1 MKAPLLGLATA
12 SAISGLGTGMTLL
25 AIPWF
30 VLAATGSGLHTGL
43 VVAAETT
50 GVVLGS
56 ALGGPWIDRLRPRR
70 AAVLFDLAAAPLLA
84 AIPLLHHLDALTG
97 PALVVLAGLIG
108 LTRGPGDAA
117 RLVLIP
123 EITAVTATPVERVT
137 AAHDT
142 PAQAAKALGAPLAGA
157 LIAHTGAPA
166 VLLLDAS
173 SFLLAATITGTA
185 LPETTHQH
193 SRGQPRIRLRQAWVF
208 LRTDRPL
215 RAIMWLSAATNAVN
229 TGLFSVLVPAYG
241 IWILGSAARLGTFY
255 AATGAAMITGTL
267 LFTTLGLRLPRWP
280 VLVTCYL
287 LVFAPRSG
295 IFLLQPPLPV
305 LVIASGLLMLAFGPL
320 NPILAAVRTE
330 RTPPWLRA
338 RVFATISAT
347 AMLAMPLGTVT
358 AGALSDRLGLM
369 PALAV
374 FTAVGGLLS
383 LCPLVLPAWRRLH
396 TPSAPE
402 HPEPQPQP

>member
-1 MKAPLLGLATA
+1 
-12 SAISGLGTGMTLL
+12 MTLL

-30 VLAATGSGLHTGL
+30 VLSATGSGLHTGV

-56 ALGGPWIDRLRPRR
+56 VLGGPWIDRLRPRR

-84 AIPLLHHLDALTG
+84 AIPILHHLGALTG
-97 PALVVLAGLIG
+97 WALVVLAWIIG

-123 EITAVTATPVERVT
+123 EITKVTATPVERVT

-142 PAQAAKALGAPLAGA
+142 PTQAAKALGAPLAGA
-157 LIAHTGAPA
+157 LIALTGVPA

-173 SFLLAATITGTA
+173 SFLLSAAITATA

-193 SRGQPRIRLRQAWVF
+193 SRSQPRTRLRQAWNF
-208 LRTDRPL
+208 LRTDRTL
-215 RAIMWLSAATNAVN
+215 QAIMWLAAATNAVN
-229 TGLFSVLVPAYG
+229 SGLFSVLVPAYG
-241 IWILGSAARLGTFY
+241 IWILGSSAHIGALYAVTGT
-255 AATGAAMITGTL
+255 AMITGTL

-295 IFLLQPPLPV
+295 IFLLQPPLVV
-305 LVIASGLLMLAFGPL
+305 LLIASGVLMLAFGPI

-330 RTPPWLRA
+330 RTPPRLRA

-347 AMLAMPLGTVT
+347 ATLAMPLGTIT
-358 AGALSDRLGLM
+358 AGALGDQLGLM

-374 FTAVGGLLS
+374 FTAAGGLLS
-383 LCPLVLPAWRRLH
+383 LCPLLPAWRRLGAPPH
-396 TPSAPE
+396 PSVPSPNLTRSGLT
-402 HPEPQPQP
+402 HPAGQ